1 MLVFQLAARK
11 SREKKMAKI
20 RYLKSEHVRLLRDN
34 DASLKE
40 RQAADAESIYWLRR
54 VEKME
59 GELKRLKEM

>member
-1 MLVFQLAARK
+1 
-11 SREKKMAKI
+11 MAKI